1 MEIRDAEILTLADGK
16 FISDAPINRGV
27 AMDYG
32 KTARLRKGNVEWIVV
47 SVRYQTLDD
56 RSFRMAGA
64 ELENYKI
71 VGLKSMN
78 HFRGFFTDKA
88 DAIITADTP
97 GARPANLKLYD
108 YRNLERPIYPLDEA
122 AWDCEGT

>member
-1 MEIRDAEILTLADGK
+1 
-16 FISDAPINRGV
+16 
-27 AMDYG
+27 
-32 KTARLRKGNVEWIVV
+32 
-47 SVRYQTLDD
+47 
-56 RSFRMAGA
+56 MAGA
-64 ELENYKI
+64 ALENYKI